1 MASRSSGESTLRIGA
16 TKQLYMLR
24 YPNDAKQC
32 NTKSNHNINNNTVAI
47 LVQEQEPRHRSMY
60 SGASSSRAWERPIDS
75 HGTRFTANWTALH
88 VGNYSGLNPDA
99 PVFYYAPVPVHAGN
113 ASVQEHTPPPCVIP
127 PHQNASAQAP
137 IGRAAKPTRVKG
149 DCVPTLKTPRVSG
162 IEHRKETQPCHFI
175 PEPLRCA
182 RDLSRVLITKSGLA
196 DLHLR
201 YNAALFGDGPR
212 EECDLLHEEMM
223 QVRSQRKASKEKTM
237 TKQEKSMRRFALAL
251 HEGIIQKRVPLVQ
264 VHPYDVA
271 VHASAQPGD
280 APDHGPVW
288 KFI

>member
-1 MASRSSGESTLRIGA
+1 
-16 TKQLYMLR
+16 MLR

-32 NTKSNHNINNNTVAI
+32 NIKRNHNFNNNAVAI
-47 LVQEQEPRHRSMY
+47 LVQEQEPRHRTMY
-60 SGASSSRAWERPIDS
+60 SGASSSCAGGRPSDS
-75 HGTRFTANWTALH
+75 HCTRFTPNWTALH
-88 VGNYSGLNPDA
+88 DMNYSGLNPDA
-99 PVFYYAPVPVHAGN
+99 PAFHYAPVWVLSGN
-113 ASVQEHTPPPCVIP
+113 AWVQEHTPPPCVIP
-127 PHQNASAQAP
+127 PRQNASAQAP

-162 IEHRKETQPCHFI
+162 IEHRKETQPFHFI

-237 TKQEKSMRRFALAL
+237 TKQEKSMRNFALAL

>member
-1 MASRSSGESTLRIGA
+1 MASRRSGESTLRIGA

-47 LVQEQEPRHRSMY
+47 LVQEQEPRHRTMY

-137 IGRAAKPTRVKG
+137 IGRAAKPTRVKW

-162 IEHRKETQPCHFI
+162 IEHKKEPQPFHFL
-175 PEPLRCA
+175 PEPYRCA
-182 RDLSRVLITKSGLA
+182 TDLSRVLITKSGLA

-237 TKQEKSMRRFALAL
+237 TKQEKSMRNFALAL
-251 HEGIIQKRVPLVQ
+251 HEGIIQKRVPSVQ
-264 VHPYDVA
+264 VRDVA
-271 VHASAQPGD
+271 VHASAQAGD
-280 APDHGPVW
+280 ALVHGPVW